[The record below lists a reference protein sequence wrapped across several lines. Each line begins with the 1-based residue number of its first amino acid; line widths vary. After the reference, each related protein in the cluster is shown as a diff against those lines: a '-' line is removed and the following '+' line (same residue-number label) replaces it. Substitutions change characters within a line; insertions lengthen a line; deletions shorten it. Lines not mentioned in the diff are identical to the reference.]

1 MDFSFSEQQTMFR
14 DMVKDFAAKEIAP
27 IAEQMDREG
36 TMPDDLID
44 KMRANGF
51 FGLTFPEQYGGL
63 GVDTTTYGLVI
74 EELSKVS
81 AGVAVMITVHNSVG
95 SYPLAMFGSEE
106 VKSNYLPRMAAGEI
120 AAFCVTEP
128 GAGSDAAALSTTAK
142 EDGDNYILNGSKVFV
157 TNGSRASFFVV
168 LARTPGTTDH
178 KTIHAFIVE
187 AGTPGLTV
195 GKKEDKLGL
204 RASDT
209 VVIDMEDV
217 VVPKANLLGN
227 EGSGF
232 PIAMKAL
239 DGGRIGIA
247 FQSLGIGQACLE
259 SACKYASEREQFG
272 KPLSRQP
279 VIQNKIADMGTRL
292 ETARLMALKAAWL
305 KDNGEPHSRE
315 AAMAKLA
322 ASEAACYTADEAL
335 QIHGGYGYIK
345 EYPVERYYRDARI
358 TRIYEGT
365 SEIQRLVIARQLI
378 QQYKA

>member
-1 MDFSFSEQQTMFR
+1 
-14 DMVKDFAAKEIAP
+14 
-27 IAEQMDREG
+27 
-36 TMPDDLID
+36 
-44 KMRANGF
+44 
-51 FGLTFPEQYGGL
+51 
-63 GVDTTTYGLVI
+63 
-74 EELSKVS
+74 
-81 AGVAVMITVHNSVG
+81 
-95 SYPLAMFGSEE
+95 
-106 VKSNYLPRMAAGEI
+106 
-120 AAFCVTEP
+120 
-128 GAGSDAAALSTTAK
+128 
-142 EDGDNYILNGSKVFV
+142 
-157 TNGSRASFFVV
+157 
-168 LARTPGTTDH
+168 
-178 KTIHAFIVE
+178 
-187 AGTPGLTV
+187 
-195 GKKEDKLGL
+195 L

-209 VVIDMEDV
+209 VVIDLEDV
-217 VVPKANLLGN
+217 AVPKANLLGN

-272 KPLSRQP
+272 KPLSKQP

-345 EYPVERYYRDARI
+345 EYPVERFYRDARI